1 MTTSEVSQKLTL
13 QTQVLLVLFC
23 ALAYFYAFKLNV
35 YWFDWIEFS
44 HGVNWIYIPSGL
56 RLLFV
61 LIVARLGG
69 IGVALSSIA
78 VNYSYGNSDAHVFNI
93 VTGVISGASPCI
105 ARYLAIQQLNLDAL
119 LVNLTAR
126 DFLKISVLFALVNA
140 LLHQLWY
147 FWMEKTQ
154 DFFASTLAMSV
165 GDWFGTV
172 LVLAIASLGIQLFK
186 LLQSHKPEDRGD

>member
-1 MTTSEVSQKLTL
+1 MTASEASHKLTL
-13 QTQVLLVLFC
+13 QTQALLVLIC
-23 ALAYFYAFKLNV
+23 AVAYFYAFKLNL

-44 HGVNWIYIPSGL
+44 HGANWVYIPSGL

-61 LIVARLGG
+61 LIMPRLGA

-78 VNYSYGNSDAHVFNI
+78 VNYSYGDTDAHAFNI

-105 ARYLAIQQLNLDAL
+105 ARYLAIKWFNLDTL
-119 LVNLTAR
+119 LVNLTGR
-126 DFLKISVLFALVNA
+126 DFFKISVLFAVVNA

-147 FWMEKTQ
+147 FWMDKTQ
-154 DFFASTLAMSV
+154 DFLASALAMGV

-172 LVLAIASLGIQLFK
+172 LVLATASLGIQLFK
-186 LLQSHKPEDRGD
+186 LTQSRKP